1 MPHALKVFGAE
12 HSPEAASASYV
23 YSMYCNVLL
32 PGHIINLHLDVP
44 EYHGLDRSK
53 TPTWLLVVAH
63 CSGLFDEHRVRN
75 VTCVFYPKTS
85 NGGALAAYP
94 AVRAH
99 TV

>member
-12 HSPEAASASYV
+12 HSPEAHAASYV

-32 PGHIINLHLDVP
+32 PGHIINMHLDVP

-63 CSGLFDEHRVRN
+63 CSGGV
-75 VTCVFYPKTS
+75 
-85 NGGALAAYP
+85 
-94 AVRAH
+94 
-99 TV
+99 